1 MDKRVMSIRILNANK
16 NDVECLVEIYGSPD
30 LYHNREDASWFV
42 KSYFDYHHI
51 KLVKKDNKI
60 IGVLFWN
67 SIEEKH
73 HGLANIQELWVDESF
88 RRRGMGERL
97 LRSSIEDMKKL
108 YAKYQYMLRK
118 VLVTTGEYNKPA
130 RNLYEKVGFTRVALL
145 PDLFS
150 KGENEL
156 VYILTL
162 NP

>member
-1 MDKRVMSIRILNANK
+1 MGIQMSDASK
-16 NDVECLVEIYGSPD
+16 NDIESLIKIYSSTD
-30 LYHNREDASWFV
+30 LYHNREDASWLV

-51 KLVKKDNKI
+51 KVIKQDSRI
-60 IGVLFWN
+60 VGVLFWN
-67 SIEEKH
+67 FVEEKH
-73 HGLANIQELWVDESF
+73 HGLANIQELWVEQSL
-88 RRRGMGERL
+88 RRRGFGERL

-108 YAKYQYMLRK
+108 YARYHHTLRK
-118 VLVTTGEYNKPA
+118 VFVTTGEYNKPA
-130 RNLYEKVGFTRVALL
+130 RNLYEKVGFSKVALL